1 RSSEAAVDTDI
12 AVAKEAFGN
21 QAGNG
26 VGADLVLV
34 PAADSQNEF
43 NAAVGVGYFPGLKRI
58 DVNGI
63 YVADF
68 DAIQAHRRAHTHS
81 FNLGKIRAQ
90 TVLWPQ
96 DPAGATGDVKDS
108 DRKDDNPHEYEQSD
122 AQLGPAQ
129 LFALRHGRPLL
140 DSFLCIVESPSSQ
153 KVLQVPIG
161 CVQNGA
167 LVALKIN
174 AAIAQH
180 HKGRWRHG

>member
-1 RSSEAAVDTDI
+1 
-12 AVAKEAFGN
+12 
-21 QAGNG
+21 
-26 VGADLVLV
+26 
-34 PAADSQNEF
+34 
-43 NAAVGVGYFPGLKRI
+43 Y
-58 DVNGI
+58 VNGI

-68 DAIQAHRRAHTHS
+68 DAIQAHGRAHTHS

-96 DPAGATGDVKDS
+96 EPAGATGDVKDS
-108 DRKDDNPHEYEQSD
+108 DRKDDNPHEHEQSD

-140 DSFLCIVESPSSQ
+140 DSFLCIVESTSSQ

-180 HKGRWRHG
+180 YKGRWRHGNTAFGERPSAIPPHGYDAIRLRVEPIIRERKGIL